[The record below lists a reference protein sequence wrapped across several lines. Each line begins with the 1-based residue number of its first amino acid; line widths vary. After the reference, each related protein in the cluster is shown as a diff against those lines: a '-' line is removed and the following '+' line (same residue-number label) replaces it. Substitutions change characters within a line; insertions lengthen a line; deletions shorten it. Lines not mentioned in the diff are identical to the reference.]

1 MKHILEELSMRI
13 TTHIKANTKRQNILG
28 SVIGQM
34 SDGIWENTRSM
45 EKYWKSLDYGVDANG
60 YIYLEDRNGVTA
72 DVFDF
77 FANKIKQIIKV
88 EIEDGY
94 TSGLVWSRTCSVVP
108 SYFHGQVTV
117 GDCYEM
123 YELLKGRNTSK
134 YCYATYNPY
143 TVTLSYAGSSFDF
156 TVEALNESGA
166 KEKAKQELLK
176 KLTASIR

>member
-1 MKHILEELSMRI
+1 MRI
-13 TTHIKANTKRQNILG
+13 TTHIKANPKRQNILD

-45 EKYWKSLDYGVDANG
+45 EKYWKSLDFGVDTRG

-77 FANKIKQIIKV
+77 LANKIKQIIKV

-108 SYFHGQVTV
+108 SYFHGNVTV

-123 YELLKGRNTSK
+123 YELLKGRNTTK
-134 YCYATYNPY
+134 YKYATYSDY
-143 TVTLSYAGSSFDF
+143 DVTLSYGGMEV
-156 TVEALNESGA
+156 TLLVEALDEYDA
-166 KEKAKQELLK
+166 KKVALK
-176 KLTASIR
+176 KLTEKLTVKVAKA